1 MNYLYK
7 EKNED
12 IKMGNLCASERE
24 KDDDYAI
31 VVKDLKI
38 EEPEPQNNDHHFVVF
53 EKNQKL
59 INIIDDYLF
68 S

>member
-7 EKNED
+7 EKIED
-12 IKMGNLCASERE
+12 IKMGNLCATERE
-24 KDDDYAI
+24 KDEDWG
-31 VVKDLKI
+31 VVKDVKI
-38 EEPEPQNNDHHFVVF
+38 EEPEPQSENHFVVF

>member
-53 EKNQKL
+53 
-59 INIIDDYLF
+59 
-68 S
+68 

>member
-12 IKMGNLCASERE
+12 IKMGNLCASERD
-24 KDDDYAI
+24 KDDDWG
-31 VVKDLKI
+31 VVKDIKI
-38 EEPEPQNNDHHFVVF
+38 EEPQNDHHFVVF
-53 EKNQKL
+53 EKNQKV

>member
-1 MNYLYK
+1 
-7 EKNED
+7 
-12 IKMGNLCASERE
+12 MGNLCATERE
-24 KDDDYAI
+24 KDEDWG
-31 VVKDLKI
+31 VVKDVKI
-38 EEPEPQNNDHHFVVF
+38 EEPEPQSEHHFVVF